1 MYEMHEKSKLEIAL
15 QLDPLMMDK
24 PKNSKEMRNNN
35 EIKTVKCSDNFNRFF
50 KSYLTPTNMIRSR
63 HPSDLVDIPT
73 PRKQRQ
79 IMVEK
84 GFERYKEMT
93 SARSDE
99 MH

>member
-15 QLDPLMMDK
+15 QLEPSMMDK
-24 PKNSKEMRNNN
+24 PKNSKETRNDN

-50 KSYLTPTNMIRSR
+50 KSYLNPTNMIHKR
-63 HPSDLVDIPT
+63 HPSDLMDIPT

-84 GFERYKEMT
+84 GF
-93 SARSDE
+93 
-99 MH
+99 